1 LSEKL
6 RIPAEEKYAVEIAA
20 LAADAGQ
27 KPPGW
32 RMTPKAVVTYL
43 MGGTAH
49 DGTAIT
55 PKYIGNRRIMET
67 AVSSLITGKALLLL
81 GVPGTAKSWV
91 SEHLSAA
98 ISGNSTRIVQGT
110 AGTDE
115 NKMTYGWNYAE
126 LIAKGPSRTAL
137 VTTPVMRAM
146 EEGTICRIEE
156 LTRMGSDVQDT
167 LISVLSEKA
176 IPIPEINENA
186 YATRGF
192 NIIATANNRD
202 KGVNDL
208 SSALMRR
215 FNVVTLPLPSGID
228 DEVSIIVRRVGEM
241 AAGLEQIVPKNV
253 ADEVRRVV
261 TIFRELRS
269 GHTEDGR
276 AQLKSPSSG
285 LSTAEAIDV
294 MMSGISQGTHFNNGV
309 LDAESL
315 SGAMLGAIIKD
326 PVQDRGVLDEYLH
339 TVVKKRPGYADH
351 FAALSGRG

>member
-1 LSEKL
+1 MSEKL

-20 LAADAGQ
+20 LTADPGQ

-32 RMTPKAVVTYL
+32 RMTPKAVVAYL
-43 MGGTAH
+43 MGGKAH
-49 DGTAIT
+49 DGTTIT
-55 PKYIGNRRIMET
+55 PKYIGDRRIMET

-126 LIAKGPSRTAL
+126 LLAKGPSRNAL

-176 IPIPEINENA
+176 IPIPEINKNA

-208 SSALMRR
+208 LSALMRR
-215 FNVVTLPLPSGID
+215 FNVVTLPLPRGID

-241 AAGLEQIVPKNV
+241 AAGLEQIVPRNV

-269 GHTEDGR
+269 GHTMDGR

-294 MMSGISQGTHFNNGV
+294 MMSGISQGTHFNEGV

-326 PVQDRGVLDEYLH
+326 PVQDRAVLDEYLH
-339 TVVKKRPGYADH
+339 TVVKKRTGYADH